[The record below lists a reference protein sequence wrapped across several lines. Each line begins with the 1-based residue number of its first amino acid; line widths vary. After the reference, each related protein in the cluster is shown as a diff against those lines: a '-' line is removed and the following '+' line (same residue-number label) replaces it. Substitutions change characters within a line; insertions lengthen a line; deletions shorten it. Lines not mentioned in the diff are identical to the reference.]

1 MKDKHKLLYLLVAII
16 AIIGIISMVITPIF
30 LFISSLILKNSLPQW
45 YLIMNIVLSG
55 LDMIG
60 ILLVICIWLFDDNK
74 KKDKN

>member
-16 AIIGIISMVITPIF
+16 AVIGIISMVITPIF

-45 YLIMNIVLSG
+45 YLVINIVLSG

-60 ILLVICIWLFDDNK
+60 ILLVLCVWLFDDNRK
-74 KKDKN
+74 NDKN